1 MHSAGSWVGDGQ
13 AILVLSPATG
23 LTIDSAPACVNG
35 PGANPTAARV
45 VLRRGTVLPTGR
57 SKTDTVS

>member
-35 PGANPTAARV
+35 PGTNHTTVRSCFAK
-45 VLRRGTVLPTGR
+45 GTSVSMRR